1 MKKLFALVL
10 AIVMALM
17 AGCSSNANSNVQ
29 STNTTDNSSTSA
41 VSEVEDKKEE
51 DMTSVYGPYANE
63 NYDFNG
69 MKFIFFYPWDRTPQ
83 KGTSDD
89 VDRFLERIEYFEKK
103 WNFTVEWVEVGW
115 DNYIE
120 RYITTT
126 MAGDPLGH
134 FGYIISRDL
143 YPSFISAGLA
153 YPLSDLGV
161 FDKYSDE
168 YPELLMKDS
177 ASLDGKT
184 YAVAENFTSS
194 SGGAETNGT
203 GVFFNTSLFDREGLE
218 SPYELYK
225 NGEWTWDKMIELA
238 KAATKDTDGDG
249 EIDQWGLTGR
259 YVPQAFVYSNG
270 GETLKESNGE
280 FKFGL
285 LEDVAIEALDYYAKV
300 RALPIWT
307 GFDSWDQ
314 PMKAFAEG
322 NIAMNIN
329 QWWTANSYY
338 KDMTDDWGW
347 VPMPVGPSANGNEAL
362 FGDETSYLWMPSCY
376 DETEAKNAAIIYEAI
391 TKDPAST
398 DDDWIY
404 NTENLVR
411 DRNTIEMI
419 QMALDTYPTK
429 LDLFKGF
436 GLESVINTAIGTITN
451 GEQTARSAMQSI
463 EQQVYASINDSMNA
477 DIAGRAEVSLALA
490 ALVKPTDYTVE
501 GAITEENKAEVQKL
515 IDNVEAAIQKALAAG
530 HTQEEIEKYSGYENY
545 KKVKEALEA
554 LK

>member
-194 SGGAETNGT
+194 SGGAGSNGT

-300 RALPIWT
+300 SALPIWT

-362 FGDETSYLWMPSCY
+362 FGDEAAYLWMPSCY